1 MKAIVFQG
9 TRDVA
14 PQTVDDAALEDP
26 EDVVVE
32 ITSSAIC
39 GTDLH
44 MYDGRTGAE
53 PGLVLGHEPLGV
65 IREAG
70 EDVHLVRPGQRVV
83 IPTHLYCGLCFN
95 CARGYSAA
103 CLRVRPGGF
112 GAAYGYAGMGPYRGA
127 QADLLRV
134 PFADANC
141 IPLPGEP
148 GDDREDD
155 FVMLADAFVTGWR
168 ATELAQVEP
177 ASTVAVFGAGAI
189 GLLAAHSALLKGAA
203 EVYVVD
209 HIAARLDKAG
219 EIGAT
224 PVDFR
229 AGDPVEQI
237 QELRRS
243 RGLPIGE
250 EKMTGVQAAI
260 DAVGF
265 QARDRAD
272 PDRENPLQVVGDVAR
287 IVNPTGHV
295 GIAGVYAEKDLRPA
309 PEGHPDGRLTVPWA
323 TFFSKGVTI
332 GFGRTNG
339 RRYTARLRDLVV
351 TGRAHPGFVVS
362 HHGTLDEAPGFYD
375 TFDRRAAGIVKAVL
389 NPSPAAA

>member
-1 MKAIVFQG
+1 MKAIVYQG

-14 PQTVDDAALEDP
+14 VKTVDDAVIEDP

-53 PGLVLGHEPLGV
+53 PGLVLGHEPLGIV
-65 IREAG
+65 REVG
-70 EDVHLVRPGQRVV
+70 SDVHLVQAGQRVV
-83 IPTHLYCGLCFN
+83 IPTHLYCGVCYN

-127 QADLLRV
+127 QAELLRV

-155 FVMLADAFVTGWR
+155 FLMLADAFVTGWH
-168 ATELAQVEP
+168 ATELGQVQP
-177 ASTVAVFGAGAI
+177 ASTVAIFGAGAV
-189 GLLAAHSALLKGAA
+189 GLLAAHSALLKGAG

-209 HIAARLDKAG
+209 HVPARLDRAA
-219 EIGAT
+219 ELGAT
-224 PVDFR
+224 PVDFSG
-229 AGDPVEQI
+229 GDPVEQI
-237 QELRRS
+237 RELRRS
-243 RGLPIGE
+243 RGLPLGE
-250 EKMTGVQAAI
+250 EQLAGVQAGI

-265 QARDRAD
+265 QARDRDD
-272 PDRENPLQVVGDVAR
+272 PGRENPLQVVSDLAR
-287 IVNPTGHV
+287 LVNTTGHV
-295 GIAGVYAEKDLRPA
+295 GIAGVYAEKDLHPA
-309 PEGHPDGRLTVPWA
+309 PGGSPDGRLTVPWA
-323 TFFSKGVTI
+323 SFFSKGVTV
-332 GFGRTNG
+332 GFGRTHD
-339 RRYTARLRDLVV
+339 RRYTARLRDLI
-351 TGRAHPGFVVS
+351 TAGRARPGLVVS
-362 HHGTLDEAPGFYD
+362 HHGPLDRAPAFFD
-375 TFDRRAAGIVKAVL
+375 AFDRRADGVVKAVL
-389 NPSPAAA
+389 NP

>member
-1 MKAIVFQG
+1 VVYQG
-9 TRDVA
+9 TRDVGV
-14 PQTVDDAALEDP
+14 QRVDDAVIEDP

-32 ITSSAIC
+32 VTSSAIC

-44 MYDGRTGAE
+44 MYDGRIGAE

-65 IREAG
+65 VRTVG

-83 IPTHLYCGLCFN
+83 IPTHLFCGVCYN

-148 GDDREDD
+148 GDEREDD
-155 FVMLADAFVTGWR
+155 FVMLADAFVTGWH
-168 ATELAQVEP
+168 ATELGRVEP
-177 ASTVAVFGAGAI
+177 TSTVAVFGAGAV
-189 GLLAAHSALLKGAA
+189 GLLAAHSALIKGAA

-219 EIGAT
+219 ELGAT
-224 PVDFR
+224 PVDFTL
-229 AGDPVEQI
+229 ADPVDQI
-237 QELRRS
+237 QELRRAQ
-243 RGLPIGE
+243 GLPLGE
-250 EKMTGVQAAI
+250 EPMTGVDVAI

-265 QARDRAD
+265 QARDRSD
-272 PDRENPLQVVGDVAR
+272 PGRENPLQVVNDLAR
-287 IVNPTGHV
+287 LVNTTGRV
-295 GIAGVYAEKDLRPA
+295 GIAGVYAEKDLHPA
-309 PEGHPDGRLTVPWA
+309 PEGTSDGQLTVPWA
-323 TFFSKGVTI
+323 TFFSKGVTV
-332 GFGRTNG
+332 GFGRTHD
-339 RRYTARLRDLVV
+339 RRYTAHLRDLVLR
-351 TGRAHPGFVVS
+351 GRARPGLVVT
-362 HHGTLDEAPGFYD
+362 HHGPLTEAPAFYD
-375 TFDRRAAGIVKAVL
+375 AFDRRADGIIKAVL
-389 NPSPAAA
+389 TP